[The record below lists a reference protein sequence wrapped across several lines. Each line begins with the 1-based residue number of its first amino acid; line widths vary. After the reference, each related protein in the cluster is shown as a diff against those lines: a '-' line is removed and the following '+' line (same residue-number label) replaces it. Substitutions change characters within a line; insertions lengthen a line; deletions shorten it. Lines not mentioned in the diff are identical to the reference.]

1 MSLAGTS
8 QHQIYKIS
16 SFIGYSDGMPAFRYE
31 ALAHDGSANNGLLDA
46 ESAKQARSQLRARG
60 LVPVDVQPVVQT
72 DAHGTAKKGIVLFAT
87 GRLNTLERALFTRQ
101 LASLLQAGLPLERAL
116 TALGEEAERDSA
128 HQLIAQVRSEVA
140 SGSTFATALAQHPR
154 DFDEL
159 FRAVVGA
166 GEESGQLGTVLAELA
181 DYLENRQALRSKLV
195 ASLTYPIIVFVVA
208 ILIVALLLGYVVPQV
223 ITVYA
228 NAKQKLPLLTT
239 VMMSL
244 SDILRGY
251 WWLILAVCVVMTIVI
266 RAIYRTE
273 PGRLRIDTLWLKLP
287 VLGRLSR
294 SLNTARFASTL
305 AILVNSGVPI
315 LRALLAAAQTVTNSL
330 MKNDVE
336 ESITLI
342 REGSTLASALALR
355 KRFPPVLLMFI
366 KLGEQTGQLP
376 QMLKRAAK
384 QHSDEVERR
393 TSTLTAILEPVM
405 ILAMGVV
412 VLLIVLAVLLPIM
425 QLNSLV
431 K

>member
-1 MSLAGTS
+1 
-8 QHQIYKIS
+8 
-16 SFIGYSDGMPAFRYE
+16 MPAFRYD
-31 ALAHDGSANNGLLDA
+31 ALAHDGSANTGLLDA

-60 LVPVDVQPVVQT
+60 LVPVDVQPVVQGNG
-72 DAHGTAKKGIVLFAT
+72 DAAEKKGIVLFAT
-87 GRLNTLERALFTRQ
+87 GRLNNLERALFTRQ
-101 LASLLQAGLPLERAL
+101 LASLLQSGLPLERAL
-116 TALGEEAERDSA
+116 TALGEEAERESA

-140 SGSTFATALAQHPR
+140 SGSSFASALSQHPR

-181 DYLENRQALRSKLV
+181 DYLENRQALRSKLIT
-195 ASLTYPIIVFVVA
+195 SLTYPIIVFVVA

-251 WWLILAVCVVMTIVI
+251 WWLILAVCIVATLVVRT
-266 RAIYRTE
+266 IYRTE
-273 PGRLRIDTLWLKLP
+273 PGRLRIDAMWLKLP

>member
-1 MSLAGTS
+1 
-8 QHQIYKIS
+8 
-16 SFIGYSDGMPAFRYE
+16 MPAFRYE

-72 DAHGTAKKGIVLFAT
+72 EAQQAEANKGIQFFSR
-87 GRLNTLERALFTRQ
+87 GRLSNLERTLFTRQ

-116 TALGEEAERDSA
+116 TALGEEAERDAS
-128 HQLIAQVRSEVA
+128 HQIIAQIRSEVA
-140 SGSTFATALAQHPR
+140 SGNSFAAALGQHPR

-166 GEESGQLGTVLAELA
+166 GEESGQLGAVLAELA

-195 ASLTYPIIVFVVA
+195 ASLTYPIIVFIVA
-208 ILIVALLLGYVVPQV
+208 LLIVALLLGYVVPQV

-228 NAKQKLPLLTT
+228 SAKQKLPLLTT

-244 SDILRGY
+244 SEILRGY
-251 WWLILAVCVVMTIVI
+251 WWLIGGVCIVIVLAVQ
-266 RAIYRTE
+266 ALYRTDA
-273 PGRLRIDTLWLKLP
+273 GRIRIDRLWLKLP
-287 VLGRLSR
+287 IMGRLSR
-294 SLNTARFASTL
+294 SLNTARFSSTL

-315 LRALLAAAQTVTNSL
+315 LRALQAAAETLTNSL
-330 MKNDVE
+330 MKKDVE
-336 ESITLI
+336 EAITLV
-342 REGSTLASALALR
+342 REGSTLANALALR
-355 KRFPPVLLMFI
+355 KRFPPVLLMFVR
-366 KLGEQTGQLP
+366 LGEQTGQLP

-393 TSTLTAILEPVM
+393 TSTLTAVLEPVM

-425 QLNSLV
+425 QMNSLV